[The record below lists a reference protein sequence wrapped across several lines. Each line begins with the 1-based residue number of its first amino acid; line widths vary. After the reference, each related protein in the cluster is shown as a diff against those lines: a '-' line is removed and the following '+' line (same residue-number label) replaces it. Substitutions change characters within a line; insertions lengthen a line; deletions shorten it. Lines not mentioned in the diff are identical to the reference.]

1 MIMLEGAKATTET
14 VDALRT
20 GAAAMRAMQ
29 KETYVY

>member
-1 MIMLEGAKATTET
+1 MIMLGGAKATTKT

-20 GAAAMRAMQ
+20 RATAMRAMQ